1 MIHYDEINPS
11 SFPLNQQF
19 SISSSLD
26 VVFVI
31 DRQIHFFPRII
42 HNVQKAVY
50 ERTSSDG
57 TVRIWDIFF
66 LLDSRKLRYR

>member
-42 HNVQKAVY
+42 QNVQKAVY